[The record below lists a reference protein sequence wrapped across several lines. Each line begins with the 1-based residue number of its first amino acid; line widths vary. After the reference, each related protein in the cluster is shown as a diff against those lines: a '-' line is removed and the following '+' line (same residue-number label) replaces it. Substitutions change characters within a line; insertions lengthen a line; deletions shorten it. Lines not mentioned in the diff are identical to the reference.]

1 MHIKDIV
8 QLQYFA
14 QQINKQSHT
23 SIRKKD
29 TVAKQENQ
37 FHAYIKSSPAQNN
50 SLKRINYSRES
61 VMSDKTDVAKRYQR
75 ANEQTVVD
83 TGEET
88 LIHSRN
94 SYVSESDIKLQ
105 ILDEKYSRI
114 NKINLSKE
122 YPLGYIHDKYKNA
135 NSPYFR
141 HDLTSEERQAAY
153 DNETE
158 WLYKGKAQCY
168 NMRDAAFRHVDMSA
182 PNEDDRA
189 KAFQRDIVNQ
199 QIGLLFNRQNLTIPE
214 NTQLTFTITPFDY
227 ATTVTG
233 IDDQH
238 VIDTIE
244 ALLNSGDNGKELFQ
258 HIMGSKTD
266 DSAQFKKEPY
276 DKYQAVR
283 EIYEKTGYLLG
294 DLQAQN
300 GTFMTEDGRD
310 ILDVY
315 REALEKDPLT
325 KDFTSVALSHYGS
338 EVRHLASVGY
348 DTIPDLVL
356 SIHYQNGSLEDMG
369 QSKSYGTN
377 NRAWLPSL
385 HLSNR

>member
-94 SYVSESDIKLQ
+94 PYVSESDIKLQ

-122 YPLGYIHDKYKNA
+122 YPFDYIRDKYKNA

-158 WLYKGKAQCY
+158 WLYKGKAQHY

-199 QIGLLFNRQNLTIPE
+199 QMGLLFDRQNLTIPE

-238 VIDTIE
+238 IIDTIE

-266 DSAQFKKEPY
+266 DSAQFEKEPY